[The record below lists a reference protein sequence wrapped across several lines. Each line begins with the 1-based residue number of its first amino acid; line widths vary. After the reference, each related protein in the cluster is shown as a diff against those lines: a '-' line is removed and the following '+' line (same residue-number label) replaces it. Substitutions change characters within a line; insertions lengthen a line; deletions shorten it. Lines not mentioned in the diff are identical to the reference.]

1 MTVSDRE
8 RDAPGVSRS
17 GARRRWTAEEKLR
30 IVAESEEPGSSVSM
44 VARRHDLNAN
54 MLFTWRREFRP
65 RAFGAGVDQVAF
77 TPAVIAPAGSG
88 GGRSAIAPQGHR
100 EGVEDCS
107 LRRASGLM
115 EIVLAGGER
124 VIVDRE
130 VNTAA
135 LARVINVLERR

>member
-1 MTVSDRE
+1 
-8 RDAPGVSRS
+8 
-17 GARRRWTAEEKLR
+17 
-30 IVAESEEPGSSVSM
+30 VAEGEEPGSSVSM

-65 RAFGAGVDQVAF
+65 RASGAGVDQVAF
-77 TPAVIAPAGSG
+77 TPSVIAPAGSRRPIG
-88 GGRSAIAPQGHR
+88 DCAARHR
-100 EGVEDCS
+100 EGVEDRS
-107 LRRASGLM
+107 LRWASGLM